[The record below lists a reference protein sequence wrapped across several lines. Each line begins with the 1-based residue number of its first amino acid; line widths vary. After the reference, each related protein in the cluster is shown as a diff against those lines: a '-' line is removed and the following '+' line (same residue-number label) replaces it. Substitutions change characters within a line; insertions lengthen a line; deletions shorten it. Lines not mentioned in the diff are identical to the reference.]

1 MKNTQLTA
9 AELIEIMD
17 DLKATNELIK
27 LVPTATKELRHE
39 SSEQG
44 FETSM
49 RLINNLLEGNQASF
63 NKLNDIIHSLN
74 E

>member
-1 MKNTQLTA
+1 MKNTQLTL
-9 AELIEIMD
+9 ELIAIMD

-27 LVPTATKELRHE
+27 LVPTATKELRNE
-39 SSEQG
+39 SPEQG
-44 FETSM
+44 YETSM

-63 NKLNDIIHSLN
+63 NKLTDIIHSLN